1 MKPVNETIK
10 KIAEVLRALGH
21 PVRIQILLLLN
32 NKKNRNISVTEIHEN
47 LGLTQS
53 ETSRHL
59 IVLKNASI
67 LACTKQGANSYY
79 FINDKD
85 TFIQGMATCI
95 NKNAM

>member
-1 MKPVNETIK
+1 MKPVNETINK
-10 KIAEVLRALGH
+10 TAEVLRALGH
-21 PVRIQILLLLN
+21 PVRIQILRLLN
-32 NKKNRNISVTEIHEN
+32 NTKNRNISVTQIHEN

-67 LACTKQGANSYY
+67 LGCSKQGVNSYY

-85 TFIQGMATCI
+85 AFIQGVASCL